1 MPHDRDEWMGRIKA
15 VEREYL
21 AAQFAIDWL
30 RIIADRDPKV
40 LAGKLKLRDLREASE
55 RLNGTFII
63 RLFAEFEA
71 GLRSYWSTLKGT
83 HPGAQDLLEA
93 IAARR
98 RIGTDTQM
106 NAHAVR
112 EYRNS
117 LVHERD
123 EPVPPITMMNTRS
136 SLCRFFSFLPR
147 KW

>member
-1 MPHDRDEWMGRIKA
+1 MPHDRDDWLSRIKA

-30 RIIADRDPKV
+30 RTVADRDTKV

-55 RLNGTFII
+55 RLQGTFII

-71 GLRSYWSTLKGT
+71 GLRSYWSTLKDT

-93 IAARR
+93 VAARR
-98 RIGTDTQM
+98 RIGADTRM

-117 LVHERD
+117 LVHERA
-123 EPVPPITMMNTRS
+123 EPVASITMMNTRS
-136 SLCRFFSFLPR
+136 TLCRFFSFLPR
-147 KW
+147 QW